1 MNWCLQL
8 VLLWAVRCWVHREAT
23 GAWYRVGERCGWPL
37 QWSSSQRP
45 MPALRTAGCA
55 RRRGRHQAG
64 GHMHM
69 PLPGHSRMMLKA
81 QFSKPA
87 FNYHKSSP
95 IHYEQ
100 RREKLLHSAWLSIYC
115 TQFLLQLLLADEPK
129 WHSVPNF
136 QRPAHGWKAVPEAS
150 FTLALARLENIAF

>member
-1 MNWCLQL
+1 MSAAGPLMSCQMLGPQGSHRSL
-8 VLLWAVRCWVHREAT
+8 IQGGGTLWMAT
-23 GAWYRVGERCGWPL
+23 TVVKFTERP
-37 QWSSSQRP
+37 RA
-45 MPALRTAGCA
+45 ALRTAGCA

-115 TQFLLQLLLADEPK
+115 TQFLLQLLLADKPK
-129 WHSVPNF
+129 WHSLPNF
-136 QRPAHGWKAVPEAS
+136 QRPAHG
-150 FTLALARLENIAF
+150 